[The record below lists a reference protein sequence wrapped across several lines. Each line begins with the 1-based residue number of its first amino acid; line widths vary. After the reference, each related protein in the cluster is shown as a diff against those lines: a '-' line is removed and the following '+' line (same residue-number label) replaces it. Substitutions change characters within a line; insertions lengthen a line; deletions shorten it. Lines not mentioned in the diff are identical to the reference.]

1 MSLLSELRW
10 RARRALRKAEARY
23 ESAGSMERHRL
34 AAVIRE
40 RKRAVELLEQVT
52 AGLKFGQITQQDAMP
67 RRKRCQG

>member
-10 RARRALRKAEARY
+10 RARRALRQAEARY
-23 ESAGSMERHRL
+23 ETAGSMERHRL
-34 AAVIRE
+34 TAVIRE

-52 AGLKFGQITQQDAMP
+52 AGIRFGQITQQDATP